1 MHWIGV
7 FQSLGL
13 FSIGVAALTWLGRS
27 IATQILSRDVER
39 YKSRLQREAL
49 EHQVRFTRIHE
60 KQAEVLEQYY
70 NHLRC
75 ARDCLNA
82 FRASKDSPITA
93 LDRDFLEKAFE
104 FCIKAA
110 TYHRSNELYFQTSI
124 SDRAK
129 ALELEILKYSA
140 FSSGVLGLME
150 ESTVASAPEDRK
162 RMVEAALKGGL
173 QDVKDQIS
181 PLLGLLKGDFQR
193 LIGVNNEGQS
203 H

>member
-1 MHWIGV
+1 MNWIEV

-13 FSIGVAALTWLGRS
+13 FSIAVAALTWLGRS
-27 IATQILSRDVER
+27 IAAQLLSRDIER

-60 KQAEVLEQYY
+60 KQAAVLEQYY
-70 NHLRC
+70 DHLRC

-93 LDRDFLEKAFE
+93 RDREFIEKAIE
-104 FCIKAA
+104 FCFKAA
-110 TYHRSNELYFQTSI
+110 TYHRRNELYFQNSI

-129 ALELEILKYSA
+129 ALELEILKYGA

-150 ESTVASAPEDRK
+150 ESDIIASAPEDRK
-162 RMVEAALKGGL
+162 RMVEIALKGGL
-173 QDVKDQIS
+173 QDVNDQIS
-181 PLLGLLKGDFQR
+181 PLLVLLKEDFQR
-193 LIGVNNEGQS
+193 LIGVSNDE
-203 H
+203 